1 MTQQKKSPMMLYS
14 YDQNQHTLMFPCG
27 LFSIEDEPQV
37 ERGMKEIWI
46 VGNTKTEKKKNKT
59 FKKEK
64 AASNN
69 EHHHGAVC
77 PWVCTSVSR

>member
-46 VGNTKTEKKKNKT
+46 VGNTKTEKKINKT
-59 FKKEK
+59 FKKENTLEQK
-64 AASNN
+64 
-69 EHHHGAVC
+69 
-77 PWVCTSVSR
+77 